1 MPETPPPST
10 PDNEPPES
18 QPPPPPGPDPPPESD
33 PDAGAIAEMESFL
46 GTVAGGRNVTG
57 WAGAPRTVKD
67 FSTRTEPLAPPSHI
81 ASYEILG
88 FLGRGGMGVVYK
100 AMQPGLKRL
109 VALKMI
115 LHADHAG
122 SEQLARFRT
131 EAEAVARLQHPNIV
145 QVHEVGEHE
154 GRPFLVMEY
163 VDGYSL
169 ETTVGRRQLQPR
181 RAAEL
186 IHVLA
191 LAMDYAHHR
200 GVVHRDLTP
209 SNILMQRKL
218 EYQAPKLE
226 PKKED
231 PPADFG
237 LVTADFEPKITD
249 FGLAKRI
256 DLEEGLTRSSA
267 ILGTPGYMAPEQ
279 ASGRSR
285 SVGPPAD
292 VHALGAI
299 LYRLLTGLPPF
310 QGDTPLDTVLQL
322 RTQEPLPP
330 SRLQPNL
337 PRDLE
342 TVCLKCLEKDP
353 TRRYQTARALADDL
367 QAYLSGAPVSARP
380 PRPIERLIRAVRQR
394 PALTVVLGGGGL
406 ALLGL
411 SIGLM
416 WSSPLAVGAVAV
428 LGLVAGGGVYHA
440 RLQAALRE
448 SSSRQRAA
456 ERSVERLHLV
466 LDMTRRLVDTHDLD
480 SLLRLL
486 SECAVRLTGAE
497 TATVYLVDP
506 ARRELWSRILLDDR
520 VDSIRLSLGVG
531 IAGTVAVTGETI
543 NVPDAYADAR
553 FHSNIDQRSGFRT
566 RSVLALPL
574 NGRDGRIIGVF
585 QLLNKRTGPFTAED
599 AEVITLVKESAAVAI
614 ENAQRAG
621 PQG

>member
-1 MPETPPPST
+1 
-10 PDNEPPES
+10 
-18 QPPPPPGPDPPPESD
+18 
-33 PDAGAIAEMESFL
+33 MESFL
-46 GTVAGGRNVTG
+46 GTVTGHRNLTG
-57 WAGAPRTVKD
+57 WAGAPRTVQE
-67 FSTRTEPLAPPSHI
+67 FGSRTEPIAPPSHI
-81 ASYEILG
+81 AGYEILG

-100 AMQPGLKRL
+100 ALQPGLKRL

-115 LHADHAG
+115 LNADHAG
-122 SEQLARFRT
+122 PEQLARFRT
-131 EAEAVARLQHPNIV
+131 EAEAVARLQHSNIV
-145 QVHEVGEHE
+145 QVYEVGEHE

-186 IHVLA
+186 VHVLA

-209 SNILMQRKL
+209 SNILMQRKS
-218 EYQAPKLE
+218 ETPAPKPE

-231 PPADFG
+231 LPADFG
-237 LVTADFEPKITD
+237 LVIADFEPKITD

-279 ASGRSR
+279 ASGGAHSI
-285 SVGPPAD
+285 GPPAD

-299 LYRLLTGLPPF
+299 LYRLLTGLPPY
-310 QGDTPLDTVLQL
+310 QGDTPLDTVLLL

-330 SRLQPNL
+330 SRLAARC

-353 TRRYQTARALADDL
+353 ARRYQTARALADDL
-367 QAYLSGAPVSARP
+367 QAYLAGEPVSARP

-394 PALTVVLGGGGL
+394 PALALLLGTSGM

-411 SIGLM
+411 TVGL
-416 WSSPLAVGAVAV
+416 LYYDAVAVGAMAV
-428 LGLVAGGGVYHA
+428 LGLLAGGGVYHA
-440 RLQAALRE
+440 QLQAALRE
-448 SSSRQRAA
+448 SGRRQRAA
-456 ERSVERLHLV
+456 ERSVERLHFV
-466 LDMTRRLVDTHDLD
+466 LEMTRRLVATHDLD

-520 VDSIRLSLGVG
+520 VDSIRLTLGVG

-543 NVPDAYADAR
+543 NVPDAYADSR

-574 NGRDGRIIGVF
+574 HGRDGRIIGVF

-599 AEVITLVKESAAVAI
+599 AEVISLVKESAAVAI